1 MKFIPIMTEKKYF
14 LDVVI
19 NKEKLSDKS
28 IMFSVRCPSLGV
40 ASQGRS
46 VEEAMKNIRE
56 AVELYLEEM
65 PEAYEDL
72 ELTSKEMPTFSVIE
86 VKRNGKITSIVR

>member
-1 MKFIPIMTEKKYF
+1 MEERKYF

-19 NKEKLSDKS
+19 NKEKLSDGKDV
-28 IMFSVRCPSLGV
+28 FVVVCPSLDV
-40 ASQGRS
+40 ASQGMN

-65 PEAYEDL
+65 PEAYEEL
-72 ELTSKEMPTFSVIE
+72 EKAFKEYDDEQLPG
-86 VKRNGKITSIVR
+86 ND